1 MSEDRGA
8 RTETETRSP
17 WKRRVI
23 FGLIGIVLLV
33 AGYFFSVSFFPRWWA
48 QRVGSQVNKSF
59 AAGVLWGLFYGVI
72 FTAIPLLVAR
82 QAIRKRWRWQTR
94 IGIVAAALVLALPN
108 LLTLGIVIG
117 TGNAAHAGER
127 ILDVDAP
134 AFRWATL
141 FGVIGGV
148 VVAGTIQYLVTSR
161 RRRGRELREL
171 RSEVRRRDDEAHPA
185 QPEPDR

>member
-1 MSEDRGA
+1 MSEERSAG
-8 RTETETRSP
+8 TEVETRSP

-23 FGLIGIVLLV
+23 LGLIGMVLLI

-72 FTAIPLLVAR
+72 FTVMPLLVAR

-108 LLTLGIVIG
+108 LLTLGIVTG
-117 TGNAAHAGER
+117 TGSAAHAGQR

-134 AFRWATL
+134 AFRGATL
-141 FGVIGGV
+141 FGVIGGAV
-148 VVAGTIQYLVTSR
+148 LAGITQYLVTSR
-161 RRRGRELREL
+161 RRRGRELKEL
-171 RSEVRRRDDEAHPA
+171 RSEVRRRDDEADSA
-185 QPEPDR
+185 RPEPDR